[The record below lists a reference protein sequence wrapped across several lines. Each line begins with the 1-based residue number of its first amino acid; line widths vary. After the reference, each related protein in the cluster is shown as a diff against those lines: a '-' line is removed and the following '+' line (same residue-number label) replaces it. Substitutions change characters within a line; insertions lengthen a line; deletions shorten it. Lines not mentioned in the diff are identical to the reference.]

1 MAGEPLKGRGVMP
14 KQLYTD
20 EAGMYNIRLGWTPG
34 DTGHVQVGIES
45 ADGRPIVERLAEGGS
60 DPAQFKALWGTLH
73 RTAINALIRDLRKAR
88 DSVYGADA

>member
-1 MAGEPLKGRGVMP
+1 MKGRGVMP

-34 DTGHVQVGIES
+34 DTGGTGNVQVGIES
-45 ADGRPIVERLAEGGS
+45 ADGRPIVERLAEGGT
-60 DPAQFKALWGTLH
+60 DPAQFRSLWGTLH
-73 RTAINALIRDLRKAR
+73 RTAINALIRDLRRAR